1 PLAPSPFRFEDA
13 PMLDKLADTLKQYLP
28 DAGDA
33 LVDKAMHA
41 LHDPATGGLH
51 GLVAK
56 LQASGLGDTVNSWI
70 AKGENLPISADALK
84 AALGNEH
91 VVALAS
97 KFGIDPTQAADRLAA
112 LLPSIVDKATPD
124 GTLPSTNG

>member
-1 PLAPSPFRFEDA
+1 
-13 PMLDKLADTLKQYLP
+13 MLDKLADTLKQYLP

-33 LVDKAMHA
+33 LVDQAMGV
-41 LHDPATGGLH
+41 LNDPANGGLH
-51 GLVAK
+51 GIVSK

-84 AALGNEH
+84 SALGNEH

-97 KFGIDPTQAADRLAA
+97 KFGIDPTQAADKLAS
-112 LLPSIVDKATPD
+112 LLPTVIDKATPD
-124 GTLPSTNG
+124 GALPTSQG